1 MGLIVAAAYVAGT
14 ADARDRHS
22 RISNLAETASGEFS
36 EFVLHEQVMGM
47 DPAALKV
54 ARRHDP
60 LLSAGDAHRDRQ
72 SALLAARLERKA
84 GVDAGGKSETLLLR
98 ASFGGPYSPA
108 AEPFRMSG
116 ALDASRD
123 LECLTQAVYYEA
135 RGETPDGQ
143 AAVAQVVLN
152 RVRHPAFPKSVCAV
166 VFQGAYGRGV
176 CQFSFACDGS
186 MRRSREPGAWRRAQ
200 RVAERALGGYVMP
213 GVGNATHF
221 HTINVSP
228 SWGPRLVR
236 VNQVGLHV
244 FYRFGGR
251 AGAPGAFGSTPE
263 PSGPEPRFE
272 TAELTGLPTGPVPYE
287 VVTGSG
293 ARVILASAVSEGAAE
308 KPGVGGPAG
317 KPVEPASAPKAEAA
331 PKVDAAV
338 KPVAAKPATAKPAAA
353 AKPVATT
360 PSRAPEAAS

>member
-22 RISNLAETASGEFS
+22 RISNLAESASGEFS
-36 EFVLHEQVMGM
+36 EFVLHEQVMGL

-60 LLSAGDAHRDRQ
+60 MLSAGDAHRDRQ
-72 SALLAARLERKA
+72 AALLAARLERKA
-84 GVDAGGKSETLLLR
+84 GAPTGRSETLLLR

-152 RVRHPAFPKSVCAV
+152 RVRHPAFPKTVCAV

-186 MRRSREPGAWRRAQ
+186 MRRGREPAAWRRAQ
-200 RVAERALGGYVMP
+200 RVAERALGGYVMA

-236 VNQVGLHV
+236 VNQVGLHI

-251 AGAPGAFGSTPE
+251 AGAPGAFGVTPQ

-272 TAELTGLPTGPVPYE
+272 TAELTGLPTAPIPYE

-293 ARVILASAVSEGAAE
+293 ARVILASAVSESPAE

-317 KPVEPASAPKAEAA
+317 KPSEPASAPKTETAKPA
-331 PKVDAAV
+331 PKPDGAA
-338 KPVAAKPATAKPAAA
+338 KPVAAKPA
-353 AKPVATT
+353 ATT